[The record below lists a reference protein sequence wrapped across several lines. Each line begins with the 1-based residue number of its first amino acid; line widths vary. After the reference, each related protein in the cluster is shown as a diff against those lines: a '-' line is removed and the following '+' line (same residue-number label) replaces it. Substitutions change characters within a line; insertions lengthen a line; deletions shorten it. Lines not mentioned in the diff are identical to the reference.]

1 MKIFQ
6 KIENLVLFTLEK
18 NIFPI
23 FWSKNSKIVGEKK
36 LPLGPSKTDHW
47 SFQLINSKIK
57 HTHTQY

>member
-36 LPLGPSKTDHW
+36 LPLGPSKTIGH
-47 SFQLINSKIK
+47 FN
-57 HTHTQY
+57 